1 MQARFEETSAM
12 PQLHA
17 RGVDLVVELLDAADH
32 LTRFTPAETR
42 DLLKEAAMVL
52 GELLKR
58 DIPERRKSATELQD
72 VLDRMAVLPSL

>member
-1 MQARFEETSAM
+1 M

-32 LTRFTPAETR
+32 LTRLTPAETR

-58 DIPERRKSATELQD
+58 DIPEHRKSATELQE
-72 VLDRMAVLPSL
+72 VLDRMAIMPNL